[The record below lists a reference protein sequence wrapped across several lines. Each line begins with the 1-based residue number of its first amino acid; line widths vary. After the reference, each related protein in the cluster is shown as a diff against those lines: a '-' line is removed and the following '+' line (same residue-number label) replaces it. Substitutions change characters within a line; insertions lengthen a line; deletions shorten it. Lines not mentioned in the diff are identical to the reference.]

1 MLGIKK
7 QFIKSRIKLEVV
19 SNAPGKLQL
28 FIAQIRKIDDEYKV
42 YETYA
47 KNALLLLN
55 GVENLQID
63 YQKGIATITYD
74 TKLVDSQKIFRW
86 LQVLIDVGV
95 DYYDVVK
102 ENWDKQPNV
111 DESIKVNQ
119 IWEKMQPILKQAL
132 ANVQ

>member
-95 DYYDVVK
+95 DYYDVLK